1 MTLLTQ
7 ALARGTTAALSTALL
22 IGASPALAQADNG
35 VPDSRRIVRHTV
47 VPGDTATGLAV
58 RHHAWTA
65 ELIALNHLGSDARLV
80 VGQRLRIPVVRSAV
94 RHRAPSRRTHRR
106 HVHHPAA
113 RPNAA
118 DPSRR
123 QVRSIVIRTAKR
135 HHVDPQLALAIS
147 WQEAGWQMHHVSTAG
162 AIGAMQVLPDTGRWM
177 SLYAGRRLHLR
188 HVRDNVTAGVL
199 LLRVLGQMTTTPGNQ
214 IAGYYQGVGAIR
226 EHGWYKDTRRYV
238 ASVRAI
244 RHRLERG
251 LPPA

>member
-1 MTLLTQ
+1 
-7 ALARGTTAALSTALL
+7 
-22 IGASPALAQADNG
+22 
-35 VPDSRRIVRHTV
+35 
-47 VPGDTATGLAV
+47 
-58 RHHAWTA
+58 
-65 ELIALNHLGSDARLV
+65 
-80 VGQRLRIPVVRSAV
+80 
-94 RHRAPSRRTHRR
+94 
-106 HVHHPAA
+106 
-113 RPNAA
+113 
-118 DPSRR
+118 
-123 QVRSIVIRTAKR
+123 
-135 HHVDPQLALAIS
+135 
-147 WQEAGWQMHHVSTAG
+147 
-162 AIGAMQVLPDTGRWM
+162 MQVLPDTGRWM